1 MKSPWAMDD
10 QESETVFDHLVSV
23 TVIYATDS
31 SLTRVPSLKNMG
43 ALQELQ
49 LSGNQITM
57 IRPND
62 FAGATRLLQLM
73 LDNNECVNSFEQG
86 NLKHRELDGREVS
99 SQPDDSETDDDDHE
113 EDDDY
118 EELS

>member
-1 MKSPWAMDD
+1 MFLYSVILFTAILGLYFLGLALSRPQVPIVKRSL
-10 QESETVFDHLVSV
+10 ETL
-23 TVIYATDS
+23 IY
-31 SLTRVPSLKNMG
+31 RVK
-43 ALQELQ
+43 
-49 LSGNQITM
+49 
-57 IRPND
+57 
-62 FAGATRLLQLM
+62 LM